1 MEKARLSYEFQINNF
16 QGNREKLEEWFDTF
30 GFQVARRNLAGE
42 IDPNGPIITYNTNSG
57 DNQYPGADLT
67 DPAEYED
74 CAAHDLH
81 PFRKNYPLQTVLAQ
95 LQPAGIPCFLYYFRW
110 AEFRGR
116 EDYMVKNFYIHDGSA
131 EEMQMFCS
139 EDPVQSWKELQE
151 IINEKLRKDANP
163 SSRLE

>member
-1 MEKARLSYEFQINNF
+1 MDIARLSCEFQINNF
-16 QGNREKLEEWFDTF
+16 QGDWEKLSEWFETF
-30 GFQVARRNLAGE
+30 GFQITRRNQTGE
-42 IDPNGPIITYNTNSG
+42 IDPSGPIITYNTSSG
-57 DNQYPGADLT
+57 SNRYPGVDLT

-116 EDYMVKNFYIHDGSA
+116 EDYIVKNFYIHDGMA

-139 EDPVQSWKELQE
+139 EDPMQSWQELLE
-151 IINEKLRKDANP
+151 ILNRKH
-163 SSRLE
+163 